1 VRFTT
6 TPLPGVL
13 IVDVEPRGDE
23 RGFLA
28 RTFCER
34 EFREHGAEMVVAQS
48 NTVHNPA
55 AGTLRGLHW
64 QEAPHGEAKLV
75 RCTAGAMWDVAV
87 DLRPRSPTH
96 RRWFGTELT
105 AENRRMLF
113 VPVGCAQGYQTLAD
127 DTEVLYLMGHPYVP
141 EAARGA
147 RWDDPALGIAWPP
160 AEARTI
166 SERDEAWPLLDGG

>member
-1 VRFTT
+1 LKLLP
-6 TPLPGVL
+6 TPLPGAFV
-13 IVDVEPRGDE
+13 VQAEPLRDE
-23 RGFLA
+23 RGFFA
-28 RTFCER
+28 RTFD
-34 EFREHGAEMVVAQS
+34 AETFAAAGLDARVVQCS
-48 NTVHNPA
+48 TSVTSR
-55 AGTLRGLHW
+55 AGTLRGMHY
-64 QEAPHGEAKLV
+64 QAEPHGEAKLV